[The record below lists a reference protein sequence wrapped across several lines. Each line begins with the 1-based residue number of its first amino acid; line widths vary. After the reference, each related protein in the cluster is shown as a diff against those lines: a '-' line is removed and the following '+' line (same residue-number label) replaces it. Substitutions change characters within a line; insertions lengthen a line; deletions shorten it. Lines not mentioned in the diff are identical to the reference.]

1 MLMALVVSVK
11 RESAHADLEPTS
23 IEKLTGN
30 NTEIQNLLN
39 STEIQRIVHSITLDY
54 KEAKAFRREEIHN
67 PGIQQVRKSSN

>member
-30 NTEIQNLLN
+30 NYWDSEPTE
-39 STEIQRIVHSITLDY
+39 
-54 KEAKAFRREEIHN
+54 
-67 PGIQQVRKSSN
+67 